1 MLYTEIF
8 KYAGSTV
15 AIILGILKI
24 IEFAKNKPVLSIKKA
39 SCFYDYI
46 GNKKT
51 HVDIT
56 FELANIGRKPITIKR
71 IAIDLLD
78 RKKVVVDKDIF
89 SLSFNVK
96 KKLEPGDYIDIPVE
110 YTYDVKLPHKNYS
123 ISAKLI
129 TAHKKCTYTI
139 TMPMIFMFLSMS
151 DVEVIL
157 KSRMKKWIQK
167 NT

>member
-8 KYAGSTV
+8 KYVGATV

-24 IEFAKNKPVLSIKKA
+24 IEFAKNKPVWSIKKA

-46 GNKKT
+46 GDKKT

-56 FELANIGRKPITIKR
+56 FELVNIGRRPITIKR

-78 RKKVVVDKDIF
+78 RRKEVVDKDLF

-110 YTYDVKLPHKNYS
+110 YTYDVKLPQKNYS
-123 ISAKLI
+123 ISAKFI
-129 TAHKKCTYTI
+129 TSHNPYTY